1 MIRSSLESKLY
12 IPHRASRQAP
22 QMTLPAPAAT
32 SRSRPSRTVIL
43 AVLASLFIVVLLA
56 YRTRG
61 TTFRW
66 NLFLATLEQVDW
78 RWLTASICLILL
90 SNVGRA
96 LRWQVMLRP
105 FGKPIGVWRLTSDTA
120 IGLTAG
126 VLLGRVGEV
135 VRPYLIAV
143 QTGLPFSSQAAA
155 WMLER
160 MLDLLAVLLLCG
172 YALIRIPRYSWRLG
186 PKVQE
191 ALAAGGYSLAIAGAI
206 CLLLL
211 LAFRDPARRA
221 QKRILSAVSFLPEP
235 RQDRVEHMLEAF
247 AQGVEC
253 TRDPRLLALL
263 LGYTLLEWVV
273 IVAST
278 FALFQGFLA
287 TRLFGLLDV
296 LVLLAFMTLGSLV
309 QVPGLGGGVQVA
321 SIVALTKIYAVPLEA
336 ATGIAILLWMV
347 ASIAIVPFGLAC
359 AFHEGLNWSKLKLLS
374 AKQILPN
381 TTEDPKA

>member
-12 IPHRASRQAP
+12 IPQRGRRLAP
-22 QMTLPAPAAT
+22 LIILSPEP
-32 SRSRPSRTVIL
+32 SRSPPRSRTLLL
-43 AVLASLFIVVLLA
+43 AVFASLLILVILA

-61 TTFRW
+61 VSFRW
-66 NLFLATLEQVDW
+66 NLFLTTLDHVNW
-78 RWLTASICLILL
+78 RWLAASICLILL

-105 FGKPIGVWRLTSDTA
+105 FGHPIGLWRLTSDTA

-155 WMLER
+155 WLLER

-172 YALIRIPRYSWRLG
+172 YALSRVPPDSWRLG
-186 PKVQE
+186 PKVQG
-191 ALAAGGYSLAIAGAI
+191 ALAAGGYSLAVAGAV

-221 QKRILSAVSFLPEP
+221 HRRILSAVTFLPETH
-235 RQDRVEHMLEAF
+235 QNRVSQMLEAF
-247 AQGVEC
+247 SQGVEC
-253 TRDPRLLALL
+253 TRDPLSLAMLLS
-263 LGYTLLEWVV
+263 YTLLEWAV
-273 IVAST
+273 IVGSS
-278 FALFQGFLA
+278 FALYRGFAA
-287 TRLFGLLDV
+287 TVGFRILDV

-309 QVPGLGGGVQVA
+309 QIPGVGGGVQVA
-321 SIVALTKIYAVPLEA
+321 SILALTRIYGVPLEA
-336 ATGIAILLWMV
+336 ASGIAILFWIV
-347 ASIAIVPFGLAC
+347 SSVAIVPFGLVC

-374 AKQILPN
+374 TKQIL
-381 TTEDPKA
+381 EDPA

>member
-1 MIRSSLESKLY
+1 
-12 IPHRASRQAP
+12 
-22 QMTLPAPAAT
+22 MTLPPPAAT
-32 SRSRPSRTVIL
+32 SRSRPSRAIIL
-43 AVLASLFIVVLLA
+43 AVLASLFVLVLLA

-61 TTFRW
+61 ATFRW
-66 NLFLATLEQVDW
+66 NLFLVTLEQVDW

-105 FGKPIGVWRLTSDTA
+105 FGTPIGVWRLTSDTA

-186 PKVQE
+186 PRVQE

-221 QKRILSAVSFLPEP
+221 QNRVLSALTFLPEP
-235 RQDRVEHMLEAF
+235 EQRRVERMLEAF
-247 AQGVEC
+247 ARGVEC
-253 TRDPRLLALL
+253 TRNARLLALL
-263 LGYTLLEWVV
+263 LAYTLLEWVV
-273 IVAST
+273 IVGSS
-278 FALFQGFLA
+278 FALFQGFQA
-287 TRLFGLLDV
+287 TRGFGPLDV

-309 QVPGLGGGVQVA
+309 QLPGLGGGMQVA
-321 SIVALTKIYAVPLEA
+321 SIVALTRIYGLPLEA

-347 ASIAIVPFGLAC
+347 ASIAIVPFGLVC
-359 AFHEGLNWSKLKLLS
+359 AFREGLNWSKLKLLS
-374 AKQILPN
+374 AKQILPEA
-381 TTEDPKA
+381 TEDPEA